1 MASDIFGWPGGVMV
15 QEEDADKAAQLRFGK
30 LLRKLRGQ
38 AGLTQQELASLA
50 VVSQSTVSDL
60 ERGKK
65 GTRRDP
71 VVRLDKALTAR
82 GMLVDAWD
90 AVFSGAGVT
99 AYFREVAE
107 AEQMAPKIR
116 EYSHGLVPG
125 LFQVEGYVRAINEIA
140 NPEATTEAIDQIVKA
155 RKYRQQILGR
165 PHPPTITVLLDEV
178 VLLRRFRN
186 PEVMKEQIGHLI
198 DLSHRPRIKLQIVP
212 IATEG
217 HPGLGGSFT
226 LIDVPDAGTFAYVE
240 SQRTGVSLKQPD
252 VVASYDRTFAEL
264 RSAALPVPSSRSRM
278 EEIRGSIT

>member
-50 VVSQSTVSDL
+50 MVSQSTVSDL

-90 AVFSGAGVT
+90 AVFSGVGVT

-107 AEQMAPKIR
+107 AEQMALKIR
-116 EYSHGLVPG
+116 DYSYGLVPG
-125 LFQVEGYVRAINEIA
+125 LFQVEEYVRAISELS

-155 RKYRQQILGR
+155 RKYRQQILDR

-178 VLLRRFRN
+178 VLLRRFRK
-186 PEVMKEQIGHLI
+186 PEVMKEQIDHLI
-198 DLSHRPRIKLQIVP
+198 DQSHRPRVNLQIVP

-217 HPGLGGSFT
+217 HPGLFGSFR
-226 LIDVPDAGTFAYVE
+226 LIDVPDSSTFAYIE

-252 VVASYDRTFAEL
+252 VVASYDRIFAEL